1 MEHKSGA
8 NRLRS
13 NVLGVGG
20 ITFLVISA
28 AAPLTAIAGG
38 VPLSMLLGNGAG
50 VPAAFLL
57 VTIIL
62 LLFAVGY
69 LAMAR
74 HIHNAGAFYAFT
86 AQGLGG
92 LPGGAAATIAI
103 LAYNCMQ
110 IGLFGLF
117 GAATA
122 GLFAGLGLD
131 LPWWVWTYIGIA
143 IVGYLGYRNIDL
155 STKILAILVLL
166 EYLVVVIIDTA
177 IFIKGGDSGLALSSS
192 FTPAAFFSGTPAI
205 GILFCFAAFIGFEAT
220 TIYSEEARSPN
231 TTIPRATY
239 LAVLTIGGFYMLSSW
254 LIVGGVGAD
263 KLMPTL
269 QELKDPTTLVFGL
282 AERYVGAWVLPIMN
296 VLFVSSLFA
305 GALAFHNSVAR
316 YIYVAGRDRL
326 LWDFFGKTHDPLQ
339 SPHVGSVSQTLTAIL
354 VVALFAVTEQD
365 PVLGLFS
372 WLTNVAT
379 LAILVL
385 MFLTSIAVV
394 VFFGRNPQLESNK
407 VVTKILP
414 SLVSVI
420 LLALILFIVSNFAGI
435 AGANGALA
443 IFLPSLVVL
452 AGGIGIFLA
461 MYLRSHDLAAFNAL
475 GKTKD

>member
-1 MEHKSGA
+1 MEHKPGA
-8 NRLRS
+8 NQLRS
-13 NVLGVGG
+13 NTLGVGA

-38 VPLSMLLGNGAG
+38 VPLAMLLGNGAG

-57 VTIIL
+57 VTIVL

-92 LPGGAAATIAI
+92 LPGGAAAAIAI

-110 IGLFGLF
+110 IGLFGMF

-122 GLFAGLGLD
+122 GLFAGVGLE

-155 STKILAILVLL
+155 STKILAVLVLF
-166 EYLVVVIIDTA
+166 EYVIVVIIDAA
-177 IFIKGGDSGLALSSS
+177 ILAKGGDSGLALTSS
-192 FTPAAFFSGTPAI
+192 FTPAALFSGAPAI

-220 TIYSEEARSPN
+220 TIYSEEARSPRI
-231 TTIPRATY
+231 TIPRATY

-282 AERYVGAWVLPIMN
+282 AERYVGAWVLPVMN
-296 VLFVSSLFA
+296 ILFVSSLFA
-305 GALAFHNSVAR
+305 GVLAFHNSVAR
-316 YIYVAGRDRL
+316 YIYVAGRERL

-339 SPHVGSVSQTLTAIL
+339 SPHVGSVSQTMTAIL
-354 VVALFAVTEQD
+354 VVALFAFTEQD
-365 PVLGLFS
+365 PILGLFS

-379 LAILVL
+379 LSILVL
-385 MFLTSIAVV
+385 MLLSSMAVV
-394 VFFGRNPQLESNK
+394 AFFGRNPQLETNIWATK
-407 VVTKILP
+407 VLP

-435 AGANGALA
+435 AGANGVLA

-452 AGGIGIFLA
+452 AAMIGIFLA
-461 MYLRSHDLAAFNAL
+461 MYLRSHDREAFNAL
-475 GKTKD
+475 GKTKG

>member
-1 MEHKSGA
+1 MEHQPGA

-13 NVLGVGG
+13 NTLGIGAV
-20 ITFLVISA
+20 TFLVISA

-38 VPLSMLLGNGAG
+38 VPLAMLLGNGAG

-57 VTIIL
+57 VTLVL

-74 HIHNAGAFYAFT
+74 HIQNAGAFYAFT

-92 LPGGAAATIAI
+92 LFGGAAAGIAI

-110 IGLFGLF
+110 IGLLGLF

-122 GLFAGLGLD
+122 GLFAGFGLD
-131 LPWWVWTYIGIA
+131 LPWWVWAYVGIA
-143 IVGYLGYRNIDL
+143 AVGYLGYRNIDL
-155 STKILAILVLL
+155 STKILAVLVLL
-166 EYLVVVIIDTA
+166 EYLIVVIIDAA
-177 IFIKGGDSGLALSSS
+177 ILIKGGDSGLSLASS
-192 FTPAAFFSGTPAI
+192 FTPTAFFSGIPAI
-205 GILFCFAAFIGFEAT
+205 GLLFCFAAFIGFEAT
-220 TIYSEEARSPN
+220 TIYSEEARNPRV
-231 TTIPRATY
+231 TIPRATY
-239 LAVLTIGGFYMLSSW
+239 LAVLIIGGFYMLSSW
-254 LIVGGVGAD
+254 LIVGGVGTD
-263 KLMPTL
+263 KLIPTL

-282 AERYVGAWVLPIMN
+282 AERYVGTWVLPVMN
-296 VLFVSSLFA
+296 ILFVSSLFA
-305 GALAFHNSVAR
+305 GVLAFHNSVAR
-316 YIYVAGRDRL
+316 YIYVAGRERL

-339 SPHVGSVSQTLTAIL
+339 SPHIGSVSQTLTAVL
-354 VVALFAVTEQD
+354 VVALFAFTEQD
-365 PVLGLFS
+365 PILGLFS

-394 VFFGRNPQLESNK
+394 VFFGRNPQLESNSM
-407 VVTKILP
+407 VTKVLP
-414 SLVSVI
+414 SLVSLI

-452 AGGIGIFLA
+452 AGGVGIFLA
-461 MYLRSHDLAAFNAL
+461 IYLRSHDQLAFERL
-475 GKTKD
+475 GKAKG

>member
-1 MEHKSGA
+1 MSNTPGA
-8 NRLRS
+8 NQLRR
-13 NVLGVGG
+13 NTLGVGAV
-20 ITFLVISA
+20 TFLVISA

-57 VTIIL
+57 VTLIL

-74 HIHNAGAFYAFT
+74 HIRNAGAFYAFT

-92 LPGGAAATIAI
+92 LPGGAAAAIAI

-122 GLFAGLGLD
+122 GLFAGVGLE

-143 IVGYLGYRNIDL
+143 IVAYLGYRNIDL
-155 STKILAILVLL
+155 STKILTVLVLL
-166 EYLVVVIIDTA
+166 EYLVVMVIDFA
-177 IFIKGGDSGLALSSS
+177 IISQGGDSGLSVASS
-192 FTPAAFFSGTPAI
+192 FSPSAFFSGTPAI

-220 TIYSEEARSPN
+220 TIYSEEARTPK

-239 LAVLTIGGFYMLSSW
+239 IAVLIIGGFYMLSSW
-254 LIVGGVGAD
+254 LIVGGVGTD
-263 KLMPTL
+263 KLLPTL
-269 QELKDPTTLVFGL
+269 QGLQDPTTLVFSL
-282 AERYVGAWVLPIMN
+282 AERYVGAWIVPIMN
-296 VLFVSSLFA
+296 ILFVSSLFA
-305 GALAFHNSVAR
+305 GVLAFHNSVAR
-316 YIYVAGRDRL
+316 YIYVAGRERL

-339 SPHVGSVSQTLTAIL
+339 SPHIGSVSQTLTAVL
-354 VVALFAVTEQD
+354 VVALFAFTGQD
-365 PVLGLFS
+365 PILGLFS

-385 MFLTSIAVV
+385 MLLTSIAVV
-394 VFFGRNPQLESNK
+394 MFFKANPGLESNPL
-407 VVTKILP
+407 TIKILP
-414 SLVSVI
+414 SAVSVV
-420 LLALILFIVSNFAGI
+420 LLALILFITLNFAGI
-435 AGANGALA
+435 AGANGFLA
-443 IFLPSLVVL
+443 VFLPGLVVIAAGVGLLL
-452 AGGIGIFLA
+452 AA
-461 MYLRSHDLAAFNAL
+461 YLRSHDAAAFAAL
-475 GKTKD
+475 GQTKD

>member
-1 MEHKSGA
+1 MSNTPGA
-8 NRLRS
+8 NQLRR
-13 NVLGVGG
+13 NTLGVGAV
-20 ITFLVISA
+20 TFLVISA

-57 VTIIL
+57 VTLIL

-74 HIHNAGAFYAFT
+74 HIRNAGAFYAFT

-92 LPGGAAATIAI
+92 LPGGAAAAIAI

-122 GLFAGLGLD
+122 GLFAGVGLE

-143 IVGYLGYRNIDL
+143 IVAYLGYRNIDL
-155 STKILAILVLL
+155 STKILTVLVLL
-166 EYLVVVIIDTA
+166 EYLVVMVIDFA
-177 IFIKGGDSGLALSSS
+177 IISQGGDSGLSVASS
-192 FTPAAFFSGTPAI
+192 FSPSAFFSGTPAI

-220 TIYSEEARSPN
+220 TIYSEEARTPK

-239 LAVLTIGGFYMLSSW
+239 IAVLIIGGFYMLSSW

-263 KLMPTL
+263 KLLPTL
-269 QELKDPTTLVFGL
+269 QGLQDPTTLVFSL
-282 AERYVGAWVLPIMN
+282 AERYVGAWIVPIMN
-296 VLFVSSLFA
+296 ILFVSSLFA
-305 GALAFHNSVAR
+305 GVLAFHNSVAR
-316 YIYVAGRDRL
+316 YIYVAGRERL

-339 SPHVGSVSQTLTAIL
+339 SPHIGSVSQTVTAVL
-354 VVALFAVTEQD
+354 VVALFAFTGQD
-365 PVLGLFS
+365 PILGLFS

-385 MFLTSIAVV
+385 MLLTSIAVV
-394 VFFGRNPQLESNK
+394 MFFKANPGLESNPL
-407 VVTKILP
+407 TIKILP
-414 SLVSVI
+414 SAVSVV
-420 LLALILFIVSNFAGI
+420 LLALILFITLNFAGI
-435 AGANGALA
+435 AGANGFLA
-443 IFLPSLVVL
+443 VLLPGLVVIAAGVGLLL
-452 AGGIGIFLA
+452 AA
-461 MYLRSHDLAAFNAL
+461 YLRSHDAAAFAAL
-475 GKTKD
+475 GQTKD